1 MKSDNPNSGIYA
13 ADTSR
18 TIDCG
23 GVNPSSNQGGMAVV
37 ALQGSIIGRKE
48 KNGPNGSGFNQD
60 TSFTLNTVDRHAVAY
75 GIDRAAFNQGQN
87 ALYDFAI
94 EKEKQPTMVER

>member
-18 TIDCG
+18 TSDCG

-37 ALQGSIIGRKE
+37 ALQGSII
-48 KNGPNGSGFNQD
+48 
-60 TSFTLNTVDRHAVAY
+60 
-75 GIDRAAFNQGQN
+75 
-87 ALYDFAI
+87 
-94 EKEKQPTMVER
+94 